1 MHKIYGRN
9 TNLIHIVKPA
19 EPGVAVCGPK
29 LAHAVLEDSV
39 ADERLC
45 TLCRV
50 VCEEAD
56 KMGDSDLTK
65 VDAAGI
71 VSRLKAT
78 ARGAANKGSS
88 EMAAKQTATAD
99 HSATLEQIA
108 ANIERAASLA
118 EAENVEGLGEL
129 SAETEKLISSLPAR
143 GKAPNGETWTSEKKN
158 ARAAFKAAATVAEK
172 PEPKVVKAA
181 EVKLSTE
188 DYHSVKG
195 VPELVTKGAKLFAD
209 GTRMHVKLGNVATEI
224 ARVLLEIRVSM
235 TDKAGV
241 PDIKASSQGAK
252 SASSDIITQAGELFR
267 AGGDENLTRED
278 GEKILKKLQKSV
290 QNAMPTVRAEYLR
303 ELDSK
308 PEEAQRFELITKDA
322 GEGKSVSE
330 AVAEYYG
337 VALVSRYELEKSR
350 KSDDADTDG
359 DDEGESDTEGS
370 EPVTLDMQIG
380 AFFAKAETNVERA
393 VKALKKVADDDTDT
407 RKHVKAQI
415 DAMIADLATLKA
427 GL

>member
-1 MHKIYGRN
+1 MEYARN
-9 TNLIHIVKPA
+9 TKRAPHIVA
-19 EPGVAVCGPK
+19 TPGVAICGVK
-29 LAHAVLEDSV
+29 VTHAVPAEYV
-39 ADERLC
+39 TDERLC
-45 TLCRV
+45 TLCLVIRK
-50 VCEEAD
+50 EAD

-71 VSRLKAT
+71 VARLKAT

-99 HSATLEQIA
+99 HSATIEQVA

-118 EAENVEGLGEL
+118 EADNLSGLAEL
-129 SAETEKLISSLPAR
+129 ERETEALISSLPSR
-143 GKAPNGETWTSEKKN
+143 GRNGDKTWTETKK
-158 ARAAFKAAATVAEK
+158 AFRADFKTAATLAPK

-195 VPELVTKGAKLFAD
+195 VPELVTKGAQLFAD

-252 SASSDIITQAGELFR
+252 TASSDIITQAGELFR

-380 AFFAKAETNVERA
+380 AFFAKAESNVERA

-407 RKHVKAQI
+407 RAHVKAQI
-415 DAMIADLATLKA
+415 DGMIADLATLKA

>member
-9 TNLIHIVKPA
+9 KNLIHIVKPA
-19 EPGVAVCGPK
+19 EPGVAVCGPQ

-56 KMGDSDLTK
+56 KIGDSDLTK

-71 VSRLKAT
+71 VARLKAT
-78 ARGAANKGSS
+78 ARGAANKGNG
-88 EMAAKQTATAD
+88 EMAATD
-99 HSATLEQIA
+99 NSATLEQIA

-118 EAENVEGLGEL
+118 EAENTEGLAEL
-129 SAETEKLISSLPAR
+129 NTETEKLISSLPSR
-143 GKAPNGETWTSEKKN
+143 GKHADKTWTATKKDL
-158 ARAAFKAAATVAEK
+158 RADFKAAATVAEK